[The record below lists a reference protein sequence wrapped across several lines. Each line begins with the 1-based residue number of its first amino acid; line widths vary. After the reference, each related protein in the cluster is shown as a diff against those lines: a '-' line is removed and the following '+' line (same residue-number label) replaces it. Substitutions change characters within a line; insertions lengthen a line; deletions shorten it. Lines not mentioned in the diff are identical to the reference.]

1 MGGKPMISPSV
12 ASMLYEKRLRE
23 LGGIFAPGA
32 HVAALDYVAKEMGC
46 TRADV
51 IEALRTVWTGRG

>member
-1 MGGKPMISPSV
+1 MISPSV

-46 TRADV
+46 TRA
-51 IEALRTVWTGRG
+51 EAVAALTVLWTGQG